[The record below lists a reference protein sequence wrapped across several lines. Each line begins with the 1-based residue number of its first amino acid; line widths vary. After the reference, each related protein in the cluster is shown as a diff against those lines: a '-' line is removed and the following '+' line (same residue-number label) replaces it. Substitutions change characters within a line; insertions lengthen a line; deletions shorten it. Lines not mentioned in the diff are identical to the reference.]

1 MINPDNWPLTKK
13 AGGGLTLHIEV
24 KPGANKTEMLGTR
37 LDANGIERVLIKLT
51 AQAHDG
57 AANKALIEYV
67 AKTLKVPKTK
77 IEISSGLKSRVKT
90 LTLQVEAT

>member
-1 MINPDNWPLTKK
+1 
-13 AGGGLTLHIEV
+13 
-24 KPGANKTEMLGTR
+24 MLGTR
-37 LDANGIERVLIKLT
+37 VDANGIERVLIKLT

-67 AKTLKVPKTK
+67 AKSLKVPKTK

-90 LTLQVEAT
+90 LTLQVEAI

>member
-1 MINPDNWPLTKK
+1 
-13 AGGGLTLHIEV
+13 
-24 KPGANKTEMLGTR
+24 MLGTR

>member
-1 MINPDNWPLTKK
+1 
-13 AGGGLTLHIEV
+13 
-24 KPGANKTEMLGTR
+24 MLGTR
-37 LDANGIERVLIKLT
+37 IDANGIERVLIKLT

-77 IEISSGLKSRVKT
+77 IEISSGLKSRIKT